1 MKSRSPRP
9 GFNLVEILITLTLL
23 AIVTSVVIN
32 FVRDYQSR
40 VKIVRTRNDLTR
52 LAQMSMLAESRS
64 GELITTLSTFGTE
77 PSTLLDPYILALPAE
92 DPWGNRYVLD
102 PLTGEVERREDEGF
116 AYVVDQ
122 AYGRIISPG
131 PDGVCNTRVGAGP
144 SALGHDIVVDYRKQ
158 QWLLYAFQDEVWIC
172 RTDGSNKVRFLAA
185 PSGAAPWTGS
195 EKLANVTIS
204 PNGTRIT
211 GLIQM
216 PTSEWRLFAANVD
229 QINPDAKVV
238 MDRSFMNADSFPVW
252 FPNSR
257 HVLMIHGGKLYLVDT
272 MRPGWSLS
280 SGSALYSEQVFPD
293 PCDLSNS
300 IIRSLVLTER
310 VTSYMVNGMAYV
322 TMSVDG
328 KIAFA
333 KLQGTRQGIYVC
345 LADGTG
351 LKRIVAESA
360 GISYYPLLWIT
371 PQELCY
377 LSSTNQFKRV
387 NQDGNFNFGLH
398 PDADTIGGHPSGIAP
413 SPNGDLL
420 SFKLDS
426 SGIFVLSMDG
436 SGFYKASSGGTSVV
450 MASGDGALGDARFVP
465 TLWAE
470 RLPKR
475 FDRYSYG
482 AEVKAV
488 CLSSRFV
495 STDPV
500 NDQERIHEIPV
511 LANFKHNAMQP
522 VSTNTRCGVYI
533 SSMDLDATDNLVA
546 MISRRR
552 DNDAEKNA
560 GVYVWSWSGPHNA
573 LTQIAD
579 FGIGN
584 GATYAYIRWL
594 GE

>member
-1 MKSRSPRP
+1 MKRRSPRP

-64 GELITTLSTFGTE
+64 GQLITTLSTFGTE

-102 PLTGEVERREDEGF
+102 PLTGDVERREDEGF

-144 SALGHDIVVDYRKQ
+144 SAMGHDIVVDYRKQ
-158 QWLLYAFQDEVWIC
+158 QWLLYFFQNRAYIC
-172 RTDGSNKVRFLAA
+172 RTDGRSKKQFLAK
-185 PSGAAPWTGS
+185 PTGVAPWTGTES
-195 EKLANVTIS
+195 LANVSVS
-204 PNGTRIT
+204 PNGSRIT

-216 PTSEWRLFAANVD
+216 PTAEWRVFAANVD
-229 QINPDAKVV
+229 QINPDAKVIN
-238 MDRSFMNADSFPVW
+238 DFSFVTADVFPLW

-257 HVLMIHGGKLYLVDT
+257 HLLVVRGGKLYVVDS
-272 MRPGWSLS
+272 MKPGWALS
-280 SGSALYSEQVFPD
+280 AGAPIYSEQVFPD
-293 PCDLSNS
+293 PCDQPNS
-300 IIRSLVLTER
+300 ILRSVIISPR
-310 VTSYMVNGMAYV
+310 VCSYVVNGMAYV
-322 TMSVDG
+322 TLSVDG
-328 KIAFA
+328 KISFA
-333 KLQGTRQGIYVC
+333 KLEGTQKGVYVC

-351 LKRIVAESA
+351 LRRVVAEGA
-360 GISYYPLLWIT
+360 GINYMPLMWIS
-371 PQELCY
+371 PQEICY
-377 LSSTNQFKRV
+377 LSTTNEVKRV
-387 NQDGNFNFGLH
+387 NHDGNFNFGLH
-398 PDADTIGGHPSGIAP
+398 PDSDTIGAHPTGLSP
-413 SPNGDLL
+413 SPNGDML
-420 SFKLDS
+420 SFKLDAA
-426 SGIFVLSMDG
+426 GIYILAMDG
-436 SGFYKASSGGTSVV
+436 SGFYKADTGG
-450 MASGDGALGDARFVP
+450 ASLVLNSADGATGDARFVP
-465 TLWAE
+465 VLWAE

-482 AEVKAV
+482 ADVKAV

-495 STDPV
+495 TTDPV
-500 NDQERIHEIPV
+500 NDQERIHELPV
-511 LANFKHNAMQP
+511 LSGLHRALQT

-533 SSMDLDATDNLVA
+533 TAMDLDATDNLVA
-546 MISRRR
+546 MVCRRK

-560 GVYVWSWSGPHNA
+560 GVYVWSWAGPHNA
-573 LTQIAD
+573 LTQLDD
-579 FGIGN
+579 FGLGS
-584 GATYAYIRWL
+584 GSSYAYIRWL